1 MSNWFRTWL
10 GNSDPQQRRSAGNIV
25 KFLILLLVFTLIARG
40 TSGAT
45 LARVDIETPIRSEII
60 DSISGIATVSTA
72 DTLDITAPSGLIITE
87 MLIGAGQQIEP
98 GDAIAVFNL
107 NEVEE
112 RHARETASF
121 ERMALDLERLERG
134 ENIDASPVDSA
145 RRNLTRT
152 QEDYQNTVRQGQEDI
167 SAARESLELLLSN
180 DTAVYMLPV
189 AMRNYQ
195 RALEDLYAVIEQSQT
210 DIETAQDVEVDD
222 TTLQN
227 AIRNHER
234 ALEDYNTT
242 IAQGVTDI
250 LTAQE
255 NIVTAQEDLDELLAR
270 HPRDMDRTAIDNAQ
284 RNLARARDDYNAT
297 VRQGEDN
304 IRNAEIARDRA
315 LEVVVNIS
323 NAPFPNHDALEVAW
337 AEYDLAEAALTTA
350 RNVAE
355 SNRLPAARRVEDAQT
370 SLQQAQQG
378 FDDSTQAEIERAEAE
393 VERTETNLE
402 TVQNRA
408 NDNATTAARRL
419 QDAETNLEQ
428 AQRNFDNSVT
438 SAQNSFEAT
447 QNRANDNILAAER
460 RLEDARNSM
469 NLEIERAETNLQN
482 TITRAEDAR
491 LNAAR
496 RVEDAQISLTTA
508 QQNHERSIAQHT
520 DTASQNLIT
529 ASTLRLDL
537 DAQQETI
544 DALDKLLLNDGV
556 LYANNYG
563 VVSFATQQGVTTG
576 TSPIVGVRDISGG
589 FEAQLQ
595 ISATDAERLRIGNEA
610 EVTTG
615 GGSMFFTPTTMGV
628 VSAISQ
634 PDENDRVT
642 ITIALPGNNWTVGQR
657 SDVQIVLHR
666 ANYDM
671 SVPISA
677 LNSDNSGYFLYVMEE
692 RSTILGLQNVVTRV
706 NVTIVA
712 SDSDMVS
719 VRGPVTRD
727 SLVIVGS
734 NKAIS
739 AGNRVRIAD

>member
-1 MSNWFRTWL
+1 MKIRTWL
-10 GNSDPQQRRSAGNIV
+10 ENSDPKQRRSAGNIV
-25 KFLILLLVFTLIARG
+25 KFLVLLLVFTLIARG

-45 LARVDIETPIRSEII
+45 LARVDIETPIRSEIL
-60 DSISGIATVSTA
+60 DVVTGLATVSTS
-72 DTLDITAPSGLIITE
+72 DTLDITAPSGLVITE

-107 NEVEE
+107 SEVEE

-134 ENIDASPVDSA
+134 DNIDASPVDSA
-145 RRNLTRT
+145 RRNLTRA

-167 SAARESLELLLSN
+167 TTARESLELLLSS
-180 DTAVYMLPV
+180 DTPVYLLPV

-195 RALEDLYAVIEQSQT
+195 RALEDFNAVLEQSQA
-210 DIETAQDVEVDD
+210 DIEAAQDVEVDD

-234 ALEDYNTT
+234 ALEDYNATV
-242 IAQGVTDI
+242 AQGVADV
-250 LTAQE
+250 LAAQE
-255 NIVTAQEDLDELLAR
+255 NLDELLAR
-270 HPRDMDRTAIDNAQ
+270 QPRDMDRTAIDNAQ

-323 NAPFPNHDALEVAW
+323 NTPFPNHEALEIAW
-337 AEYDLAEAALTTA
+337 AEYDRAETALTTA

-355 SNRLPAARRVEDAQT
+355 ANRLPAARRVEDAQT
-370 SLQQAQQG
+370 SLQQAQRG
-378 FDDSTQAEIERAEAE
+378 FEDSTEAEIERAEAE
-393 VERTETNLE
+393 VERAETNLE
-402 TVQNRA
+402 TVQNRT

-428 AQRNFDNSVT
+428 ARRNFDNSVT
-438 SAQNSFEAT
+438 SAQNSLEVT
-447 QNRANDNILAAER
+447 QNRANDNILAANR
-460 RLEDARNSM
+460 RLEDASNSV
-469 NLEIERAETNLQN
+469 NAEIERAETHLQT
-482 TITRAEDAR
+482 TITRAEDSR

-496 RVEDAQISLTTA
+496 RVEDAQISLNTA
-508 QQNHERSIAQHT
+508 QQNHERNITQHT

-544 DALDKLLLNDGV
+544 SALDSLLLNDGV
-556 LYANNYG
+556 LYASNYG
-563 VVSFATQQGVTTG
+563 VVSFAMQQGATTG
-576 TSPIVGVRDISGG
+576 IAPIVGVRDISGG
-589 FEAQLQ
+589 FEAQMQ
-595 ISATDAERLRIGNEA
+595 ISATDAERLRIGIDA
-610 EVTTG
+610 EVTTS
-615 GGSMFFTPTTMGV
+615 GGSMFFTPTTMGT

-642 ITIALPGNNWTVGQR
+642 ITITLPGNNWTVGQR
-657 SDVQIVLHR
+657 SDVQIVLNR

-692 RSTILGLQNVVTRV
+692 RSTILGLQNIVMRV

-727 SLVIVGS
+727 SQVIVGS